1 MSLTQVGGA
10 GDGGVDLRGWWTIPK
25 LGSTSMSEGRRL
37 RVLGQCKAER
47 KALGPR
53 IVRELEGVMAHQRG
67 APIHLNAMNW
77 ELILDPE
84 VPDALAIL
92 LSQSG
97 FSPKAMIHA
106 TRSSTPLLLVHL
118 PGGRLPSSPIEEEG
132 GGIEVEGAI
141 WNSALG
147 GPTGLLGG
155 GMELRREIL
164 DHSGVDGITGDSKVK
179 ARVGIWYNGKRFTG
193 MPQV

>member
-1 MSLTQVGGA
+1 MQ
-10 GDGGVDLRGWWTIPK
+10 
-25 LGSTSMSEGRRL
+25 
-37 RVLGQCKAER
+37 
-47 KALGPR
+47 
-53 IVRELEGVMAHQRG
+53 
-67 APIHLNAMNW
+67 
-77 ELILDPE
+77 DPE
-84 VPDALAIL
+84 LPDALAIL

-118 PGGRLPSSPIEEEG
+118 PGGQLPTSPVEEQGE
-132 GGIEVEGAI
+132 GIEVEGAI
-141 WNSALG
+141 WNTALG

-164 DHSGVDGITGDSKVK
+164 DHSGVDTITGDSKVR

-193 MPQV
+193 ISSD

>member
-67 APIHLNAMNW
+67 VPILWSNEVGADDRSRTSRRFSD
-77 ELILDPE
+77 LIIPIWF
-84 VPDALAIL
+84 LA
-92 LSQSG
+92 Q
-97 FSPKAMIHA
+97 K
-106 TRSSTPLLLVHL
+106 
-118 PGGRLPSSPIEEEG
+118 
-132 GGIEVEGAI
+132 
-141 WNSALG
+141 
-147 GPTGLLGG
+147 
-155 GMELRREIL
+155 
-164 DHSGVDGITGDSKVK
+164 
-179 ARVGIWYNGKRFTG
+179 
-193 MPQV
+193 Q